1 MSYSLIFS
9 AKPHSTHTITVYEP
23 DQQDS
28 SYRRTIKACSK
39 LIDVIF
45 AVKTHYT
52 QPSRRLHIKGRRYMY
67 ISSDEYKLIR
77 FKNYQNDLFY
87 YLCIIDMDMADI

>member
-1 MSYSLIFS
+1 MSYSLVFS

-28 SYRRTIKACSK
+28 SFRRTINSCSK
-39 LIDVIF
+39 LIDSIF
-45 AVKTHYT
+45 AVKANYT
-52 QPSRRLHIKGRRYMY
+52 PSKRLHIKGRRYMY

-77 FKNYQNDLFY
+77 FKNY
-87 YLCIIDMDMADI
+87 